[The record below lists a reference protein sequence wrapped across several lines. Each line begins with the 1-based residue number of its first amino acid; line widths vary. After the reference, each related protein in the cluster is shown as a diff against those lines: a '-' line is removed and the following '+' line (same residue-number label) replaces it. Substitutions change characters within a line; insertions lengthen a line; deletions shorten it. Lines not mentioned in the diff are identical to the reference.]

1 MDKFNQP
8 ESVLIDSRAQDA
20 ARVLEG
26 LAAAPVVLRAADPA
40 QNAGRREVVFVD
52 AAVAG
57 YQTLVDGARAG
68 LEIVLI
74 DASQNGLQQIALWAQ
89 THSQFD
95 AIHILSH
102 GSSGSLQLGSLTL
115 SDSNLKSYSTE
126 LARIGQALS
135 ESGDIL
141 IYGCATGSDEQGAAF
156 VESLAR
162 LTQAD
167 VAASL
172 DVTASDSQGGN
183 WNLEFVT
190 GSIEAS
196 TPLSMDA
203 QEQFAG
209 RLFSGTLNFSGGAA
223 SLGTSVLDGQANS
236 TDIAGVTIEIFS
248 ANQNSNVNNG
258 GLWEYAPD
266 LFGNSYSDDE
276 GIGDSNGSHVIVIRS
291 VGGAEFSFNGIKL
304 VDITT
309 GLFQV
314 NFEGYRNGSSTG
326 SVTLNTDQIDFISDF
341 TQVQL
346 SASKFQ
352 NVDEVRITDSAAGNL
367 LQAAV
372 DNIVFADPV
381 GPTTVSSVNSST
393 ANGTYKAGD
402 SISVQV
408 NFSES
413 VTVTGTPQLTLETG
427 STDRVVNYAS
437 GSGSSTLTFNYT
449 VQAGDTNAD
458 LDYTST
464 SALALNGG
472 TIRNAASN
480 NATLSLASPG
490 AANSLGNNKALVI
503 DGVAPTISSVN
514 SSTAN
519 GTYKVGDS
527 ISVQV
532 NFSEAVAV
540 TGTPQLTLEAGN
552 TDRVVNYA
560 SGSGSST
567 LTFTYT
573 VQAGDTNADLDY
585 TSTSALALNG
595 GTIRDVASNNATLT
609 LAAPG
614 AANSLGNNKALVID
628 GVAPTISS
636 VNSSTSNGTYKA
648 GDSISVQVNFSE
660 AVTVTGTPQLT
671 LETGGTDQV
680 LNYASG
686 SGTSTLTFNYTVQAG
701 DTNADLDYISTS
713 ALGLNGGTIR
723 DAASN
728 NATLTLA
735 SPGAANSL
743 GSNKAIIIDTTSPAA
758 PSTPD
763 MTSGTDSGTSSS
775 DDITNDTT
783 PTFTGTAESGS
794 TVTLYDSD
802 GTTVLG
808 TGTATGGNWS
818 ITSSALSA
826 GSHTLTAKAADA
838 VSNVSTASTG
848 LSITVDNSSPTGLG
862 LDNTTITSSAATS
875 TSTIATLSAT
885 DAQAIT
891 YSLSVGNGTN
901 DADNASFTIAGSSLK
916 VGGASLSAGTYRI
929 YVAATDAAGNAAY
942 LPVAL
947 TVVDA
952 PSVASI
958 VRTAGASS
966 TVQTSA
972 ASVSYTVT
980 FDQSVTGVN
989 ASDFTLSATGTASG
1003 SIASVIGSGTTYTVV
1018 VNSLSGDGTMRLDV
1032 NGSGTGIQNGSSVAI
1047 ASGYTSGST
1056 YTLDH
1061 TSPSA
1066 PSAPDMTSGTD
1077 SGASSSDDITNA
1089 TTPTFTGTAESG
1101 STVTL
1106 YDTDGTTVLGTGTA
1120 TGGNWSIT
1128 SSTLSAGSHT
1138 LTAKAADA
1146 ASNVSTAST
1155 GLSITIDTSAPT
1167 ATIVVADN
1175 LLTIGE
1181 TSFVTFTFSEAVTGF
1196 TNADLTVGS
1205 GTLSSVSSSDGGITW
1220 TATLTPAATTAAAG
1234 NVITLDNTGVL
1245 DLAGNTGSST
1255 TDSNSYGVATAGPSA
1270 TVVVADNALTIGET
1284 SPVTISFTEAVTGF
1298 DNSDLTVEGGT
1309 LSTVSSSDG
1318 GVTWTATFTPTASL
1332 TDASNLITLDNTGV
1346 VNSNSDPGIGNSTSN
1361 SYAIDT
1367 VRPTLAASITLDD
1380 TALRIGD
1387 TATVTWVFSEAVTSF
1402 TTADLTAPNGALASL
1417 GSGDGGITWT
1427 ATFTPSNSTTAAS
1440 NVITLDFT
1448 GITDAA
1454 GNAGS
1459 GTANSGNYGVDTVRP
1474 ALASA
1479 ITISDTALGISDTA
1493 TVTFIFTEAVT
1504 GFTTADLTAPK
1515 AALSNLTTGDGGIT
1529 WTATLTPNATISA
1542 SNLITLDYTGIVDI
1556 SGNTGTSSATSGNYA
1571 VDTVRPTLAS
1581 SITISNNALRV
1592 GDTATV
1598 TFTFSEAVTGFTTA
1612 DLSAPS
1618 GALSNLASGDGGVT
1632 WTATLTPAAS
1642 TTDASNV
1649 ITLDY
1654 TGIIDVAGNVGSGT
1668 ANSGNYGVDTARPA
1682 LASAITISDTALG
1695 IGDSATV
1702 TLVFT
1707 EAVTGFTT
1715 ADLTAPNAVL
1725 SNLTTGDGGVTWTA
1739 TLTPSASTTAASN
1752 VITLDYT
1759 GIADAAGNTGAS
1771 TANSGNY
1778 AVDTARPTAT
1788 VVLADTALQA
1798 GETSSVT
1805 LTFSEAVS
1813 GLTLADI
1820 SVANGA
1826 LSALS
1831 SGDGGLTWT
1840 ATFTPTAGVTD
1851 ATNVITLDN
1860 TGVADAAGNAGSG
1873 STDSSNYTVATL
1885 RPLASI
1891 SVADSALQAGET
1903 STVTLTFSEA
1913 VSGFS
1918 NADLGVGNG
1927 SLSAVTSSD
1936 GGLTWMAT
1944 FTPTAGLKQA
1954 INIIRLDNTGIVNAS
1969 GNAGTGNTYS
1979 NVFAIDTA
1987 RPTAAVVIA
1996 DAALAVG
2003 ETSAVTITFSEAVS
2017 GFTNADLTVANG
2029 TLSAV
2034 SSTDGGTTWTATFTP
2049 AAGVTAAVNLIALD
2063 NTGVA
2068 DAAGNTG
2075 AGSTNSNNYAID
2087 TQAPTFV
2094 SALVNGRQLVL
2105 SYAEAVNT
2113 SRAGAFQV
2121 RVGNTLN
2128 QLSLLAVDAMSRT
2141 VTLDLDAEIRAGQ
2154 LVTVAYTA
2162 PTADNDADAIRDAAG
2177 NLAASFAETQVSNLT
2192 PVAAAAL
2199 EDRVPGISG
2208 PNGAAP
2214 TTGDGNGDG
2223 FQDSTQ
2229 SAVASLTFQF
2239 GADETFLTWVADSV
2253 NGQVMP
2259 NTESVITS
2267 LWQAELA
2274 ANPPLGA
2281 TMPLGLLSSTVSLA
2295 PGVNQESLSLYLNP
2309 ELEVNGFWSQDI
2321 SGVWTNLASQVFG
2334 GDTVLEDGKRRLDLW
2349 VTDGGLFDKDL
2360 AVDCVITILGAPGY
2374 MPLSASSYAPDL
2386 PQGPFF
2392 F

>member
-1 MDKFNQP
+1 MKKPQRNSLLEALLPQ
-8 ESVLIDSRAQDA
+8 SRPMALEQRFMFDA
-20 ARVLEG
+20 AAASNLVDPQNTPEAVHIERAVDDSS
-26 LAAAPVVLRAADPA
+26 LARFAEPATVSAPVVLQGVAPELN
-40 QNAGRREVVFVD
+40 QGRKEAVFVD
-52 AAVAG
+52 TAVAG

-115 SDSNLKSYSTE
+115 SDSNLNSYTAE
-126 LARIGQALS
+126 LGRIGQALS
-135 ESGDIL
+135 EAGDIL
-141 IYGCATGSDEQGAAF
+141 VYGCATGTDARGAVF

-167 VAASL
+167 VAASV
-172 DVTASDSQGGN
+172 DATASDSQGGN
-183 WNLEFVT
+183 WNLEFAT

-223 SLGTSVLDGQANS
+223 SLGIRVLDGQANS
-236 TDIAGVTIEIFS
+236 TDIAGVTIEIYS
-248 ANQNSNVNNG
+248 ANTGSNANNNG
-258 GLWEYAPD
+258 SWY
-266 LFGNSYSDDE
+266 FGDNLLDGSGPDE
-276 GIGDSNGSHVIVIRS
+276 GILDINGSPVIVIRS
-291 VGGAEFSFNGIKL
+291 DSGAEFSFNGIKL
-304 VDITT
+304 VDLAA

-314 NFEGYRNGSSTG
+314 NFEGYRNSASTG
-326 SVTLNTDQIDFISDF
+326 SVTLSTDQVDSISDF

-346 SASKFQ
+346 SASIFQ

-437 GSGSSTLTFNYT
+437 GSGTSTLTFSYT

-458 LDYTST
+458 LDYIST
-464 SALALNGG
+464 SALGLNGG
-472 TIRNAASN
+472 TIRDAASN
-480 NATLSLASPG
+480 NATLTLASPG

-540 TGTPQLTLEAGN
+540 TGTPQLTLETGS

-560 SGSGSST
+560 SGSGSGT

-609 LAAPG
+609 LASPG

-648 GDSISVQVNFSE
+648 GDIISVQVNFSE

-763 MTSGTDSGTSSS
+763 MTSGTDSGASSS

-794 TVTLYDSD
+794 TVTLYDTD

-929 YVAATDAAGNAAY
+929 YFAATDAAGNAAY

-1032 NGSGTGIQNGSSVAI
+1032 NGSGTGIQNGSSVAL

-1066 PSAPDMTSGTD
+1066 PPAPDLTSGTD
-1077 SGASSSDDITNA
+1077 SGASSSDDITND
-1089 TTPTFTGTAESG
+1089 TTPTLTGTAESG

-1146 ASNVSTAST
+1146 ASNVSTASA
-1155 GLSITIDTSAPT
+1155 GLSLTIDTSAPT

-1196 TNADLTVGS
+1196 TNADLTVGN

-1220 TATLTPAATTAAAG
+1220 AATLTPAATTAAAG
-1234 NVITLDNTGVL
+1234 NVITLDNTGVT
-1245 DLAGNTGSST
+1245 DAAGNTGSST
-1255 TDSNSYGVATAGPSA
+1255 TNSNSYAVATAGPSA

-1284 SPVTISFTEAVTGF
+1284 SLVTVTFSEAVTGF

-1318 GVTWTATFTPTASL
+1318 GVTWIAMFTPTASL

-1346 VNSNSDPGIGNSTSN
+1346 MNGNSDR
-1361 SYAIDT
+1361 AW
-1367 VRPTLAASITLDD
+1367 VRPSP
-1380 TALRIGD
+1380 
-1387 TATVTWVFSEAVTSF
+1387 TS
-1402 TTADLTAPNGALASL
+1402 TPSTRCGQRWPPASL
-1417 GSGDGGITWT
+1417 
-1427 ATFTPSNSTTAAS
+1427 STT
-1440 NVITLDFT
+1440 
-1448 GITDAA
+1448 
-1454 GNAGS
+1454 
-1459 GTANSGNYGVDTVRP
+1459 P
-1474 ALASA
+1474 PCASA
-1479 ITISDTALGISDTA
+1479 IPPQSPG
-1493 TVTFIFTEAVT
+1493 
-1504 GFTTADLTAPK
+1504 
-1515 AALSNLTTGDGGIT
+1515 
-1529 WTATLTPNATISA
+1529 
-1542 SNLITLDYTGIVDI
+1542 
-1556 SGNTGTSSATSGNYA
+1556 SS
-1571 VDTVRPTLAS
+1571 
-1581 SITISNNALRV
+1581 LR
-1592 GDTATV
+1592 
-1598 TFTFSEAVTGFTTA
+1598 
-1612 DLSAPS
+1612 
-1618 GALSNLASGDGGVT
+1618 
-1632 WTATLTPAAS
+1632 
-1642 TTDASNV
+1642 
-1649 ITLDY
+1649 
-1654 TGIIDVAGNVGSGT
+1654 
-1668 ANSGNYGVDTARPA
+1668 R
-1682 LASAITISDTALG
+1682 
-1695 IGDSATV
+1695 
-1702 TLVFT
+1702 
-1707 EAVTGFTT
+1707 
-1715 ADLTAPNAVL
+1715 
-1725 SNLTTGDGGVTWTA
+1725 
-1739 TLTPSASTTAASN
+1739 
-1752 VITLDYT
+1752 
-1759 GIADAAGNTGAS
+1759 
-1771 TANSGNY
+1771 
-1778 AVDTARPTAT
+1778 
-1788 VVLADTALQA
+1788 
-1798 GETSSVT
+1798 
-1805 LTFSEAVS
+1805 
-1813 GLTLADI
+1813 
-1820 SVANGA
+1820 
-1826 LSALS
+1826 
-1831 SGDGGLTWT
+1831 
-1840 ATFTPTAGVTD
+1840 
-1851 ATNVITLDN
+1851 
-1860 TGVADAAGNAGSG
+1860 
-1873 STDSSNYTVATL
+1873 
-1885 RPLASI
+1885 
-1891 SVADSALQAGET
+1891 
-1903 STVTLTFSEA
+1903 
-1913 VSGFS
+1913 
-1918 NADLGVGNG
+1918 
-1927 SLSAVTSSD
+1927 
-1936 GGLTWMAT
+1936 
-1944 FTPTAGLKQA
+1944 
-1954 INIIRLDNTGIVNAS
+1954 
-1969 GNAGTGNTYS
+1969 
-1979 NVFAIDTA
+1979 
-1987 RPTAAVVIA
+1987 
-1996 DAALAVG
+1996 
-2003 ETSAVTITFSEAVS
+2003 
-2017 GFTNADLTVANG
+2017 
-2029 TLSAV
+2029 
-2034 SSTDGGTTWTATFTP
+2034 
-2049 AAGVTAAVNLIALD
+2049 
-2063 NTGVA
+2063 
-2068 DAAGNTG
+2068 
-2075 AGSTNSNNYAID
+2075 
-2087 TQAPTFV
+2087 
-2094 SALVNGRQLVL
+2094 
-2105 SYAEAVNT
+2105 
-2113 SRAGAFQV
+2113 
-2121 RVGNTLN
+2121 
-2128 QLSLLAVDAMSRT
+2128 
-2141 VTLDLDAEIRAGQ
+2141 
-2154 LVTVAYTA
+2154 
-2162 PTADNDADAIRDAAG
+2162 
-2177 NLAASFAETQVSNLT
+2177 
-2192 PVAAAAL
+2192 
-2199 EDRVPGISG
+2199 
-2208 PNGAAP
+2208 
-2214 TTGDGNGDG
+2214 
-2223 FQDSTQ
+2223 
-2229 SAVASLTFQF
+2229 
-2239 GADETFLTWVADSV
+2239 
-2253 NGQVMP
+2253 
-2259 NTESVITS
+2259 
-2267 LWQAELA
+2267 
-2274 ANPPLGA
+2274 
-2281 TMPLGLLSSTVSLA
+2281 
-2295 PGVNQESLSLYLNP
+2295 
-2309 ELEVNGFWSQDI
+2309 
-2321 SGVWTNLASQVFG
+2321 
-2334 GDTVLEDGKRRLDLW
+2334 
-2349 VTDGGLFDKDL
+2349 
-2360 AVDCVITILGAPGY
+2360 
-2374 MPLSASSYAPDL
+2374 
-2386 PQGPFF
+2386 
-2392 F
+2392 